1 MTGKIRF
8 IIPNMVLKQL
18 RISFTR
24 IVISVVPILLSIMTV
39 CISLVSTG
47 DGNATHG
54 GRQLKNG
61 GGKLINQMLSTGA
74 TSMLNVCEREN
85 TSKNL

>member
-8 IIPNMVLKQL
+8 ITPSMVLKQL
-18 RISFTR
+18 RISCMRT
-24 IVISVVPILLSIMTV
+24 VISVVPILLSIMTV
-39 CISLVSTG
+39 CISLVSIG

-74 TSMLNVCEREN
+74 TSTLNVCGREN